1 MCVKEYMLDLFEKIY
16 GSSDGVRVFFAP
28 GRVNLIG
35 EHTDYNG
42 GHVFPCALTLGTYA
56 AVRKRKDNKIRM
68 YSKNIAKGNII
79 ERNYGDFSV
88 TNKNNWSNYPYGVVW
103 ALSQKGIHLEQ
114 GFDVVYYGNIP
125 SGAGLSSSA
134 SIEVLTAY
142 MLREIYGYKMELQDI
157 ALMCQYSENNYNGMN
172 CGIMDQF
179 ASAMGKE
186 GHAIFLDTAKL
197 EYEYAPV
204 NLENKKIVI
213 MNTNKKHN
221 LGTSKYNERRS
232 ESEAALR
239 SLQTRLPIKSL
250 GDMSAEQFEE
260 YKYLIDNS
268 VNRKRAKHAVYENQ
282 RTIQAYN
289 ALVAND
295 IERFGQLMIQS
306 HESLRDDYEV
316 SCRELDILVAEGIDC
331 KGVCGIRMT
340 GGGFGGCCVSIIDS
354 EYVDEASAIIGS
366 RYEKAVGYKC
376 DFYTVL
382 PGGGPA
388 EL

>member
-1 MCVKEYMLDLFEKIY
+1 MKEYMLGLFEQTY

-142 MLREIYGYKMELQDI
+142 MLREIYGYEMELQDI

-232 ESEAALR
+232 ESEAALK
-239 SLQTRLPIKSL
+239 SLQTRLQIKSL

-260 YKYLIDNS
+260 YKYLIDNP

-316 SCRELDILVAEGIDC
+316 SCRELDILVAEGIGC

>member
-1 MCVKEYMLDLFEKIY
+1 MKDYMLDLFKQIY
-16 GSSDGVRVFFAP
+16 GDNMGVRVFFAP

-56 AVRKRKDNKIRM
+56 AVRRRNDNKIRM
-68 YSKNIAKGNII
+68 YSKNITKGSVI
-79 ERNYGDFSV
+79 EREYGDFSII
-88 TNKNNWSNYPYGVVW
+88 NKNNWSNYPYGVVW
-103 ALSQKGIHLEQ
+103 ALAQKGIHIDS

-125 SGAGLSSSA
+125 AGAGLSSSA

-142 MLREIYGYKMELQDI
+142 MLRNLYGYEMNNVDI

-197 EYEYAPV
+197 EYKYAPV
-204 NLENKKIVI
+204 KLNNKKIVI
-213 MNTNKKHN
+213 MNTNKRHN
-221 LGTSKYNERRS
+221 LGTSKYNERRR
-232 ESEAALR
+232 ESEAALKA
-239 SLQTRLPIKSL
+239 LQTKLPINSL
-250 GDMSAEQFEE
+250 GDMSGEQFEE
-260 YKYLIDNS
+260 YKGLIDNP
-268 VNRKRAKHAVYENQ
+268 VQRKRAKHAVYENQ
-282 RTIQAYN
+282 RTIKAYN
-289 ALVAND
+289 ALIKDD
-295 IERFGQLMIQS
+295 IEAFGRLMVQS

-316 SCRELDILVAEGIDC
+316 SCRELDIMVSEGLKH
-331 KGVCGIRMT
+331 KGVYGIRMT
-340 GGGFGGCCVSIIDS
+340 GGGFGGCAVSIIDS
-354 EYVDEASAIIGS
+354 DRADEVILLVGS
-366 RYEKAVGYKC
+366 EYEKAVGYKA

-382 PGGGPA
+382 PGGGPS

>member
-1 MCVKEYMLDLFEKIY
+1 MKEKMLKLFRQVY
-16 GSSDGVRVFFAP
+16 GDDSGVRVFFAP

-56 AVRKRKDNKIRM
+56 AVRKRADKKIRM
-68 YSKNIAKGNII
+68 YSQNITRGNII
-79 ERNYGDFSV
+79 EREYGDFSV
-88 TNKNNWSNYPYGVVW
+88 INKNNWSNYPYGVVW
-103 ALSQKGIHLEQ
+103 ALQQKGIYIDS
-114 GFDVVYYGNIP
+114 GFEVVYYGDIP
-125 SGAGLSSSA
+125 AGAGLSSSA

-142 MLREIYGYKMELQDI
+142 MLRELYGFDMGLCDI

-179 ASAMGKE
+179 ASAMGRK
-186 GHAIFLDTAKL
+186 GHAIFLDTARL

-204 NLENKKIVI
+204 KLENKKIVI
-213 MNTNKKHN
+213 MNTNKKHS

-232 ESEAALR
+232 ESEAALKAF
-239 SLQTRLPIKSL
+239 QTKLPVKSL
-250 GDMSAEQFEE
+250 GDMTIEQFEE
-260 YKYLIDNS
+260 YKGLVSDP
-268 VNRKRAKHAVYENQ
+268 VHRKRAKHAVYENR

-289 ALVAND
+289 ALAAND
-295 IERFGQLMIQS
+295 IKQFGRLMVQS

-316 SCRELDILVAEGIDC
+316 SCRELDIMVSEGL
-331 KGVCGIRMT
+331 KHEGVYGIRMT

-354 EYVDEASAIIGS
+354 DRLSDITKAIGS
-366 RYEKAVGYKC
+366 EYEKAVGYKC